1 MKTMPTDKT
10 EQTSSP
16 SQTPNLN
23 VLALASE
30 VGFIIIVPLLMVLAI
45 GLKLDNIFATKPIIT
60 IGLMPVALF
69 VSGGAIWRK
78 IKYLNKV

>member
-1 MKTMPTDKT
+1 MKTMPKDKT

-60 IGLMPVALF
+60 IGLMPVALV

>member
-60 IGLMPVALF
+60 IGLMPVALV

>member
-30 VGFIIIVPLLMVLAI
+30 VGFIIIVPLLLVLAV

>member
-30 VGFIIIVPLLMVLAI
+30 VGFIIIVPLLLVLAV

-60 IGLMPVALF
+60 IGLMPVALV

>member
-10 EQTSSP
+10 EHTSSQ

-30 VGFIIIVPLLMVLAI
+30 VGFIIIVPLLLVLAV

>member
-1 MKTMPTDKT
+1 MKTMPASKT
-10 EQTSSP
+10 EHTPSP

-30 VGFIIIVPLLMVLAI
+30 VGFIIIVPLLVVLAL

-60 IGLMPVALF
+60 IVLMPVALL
-69 VSGGAIWRK
+69 VSGFAIWRK